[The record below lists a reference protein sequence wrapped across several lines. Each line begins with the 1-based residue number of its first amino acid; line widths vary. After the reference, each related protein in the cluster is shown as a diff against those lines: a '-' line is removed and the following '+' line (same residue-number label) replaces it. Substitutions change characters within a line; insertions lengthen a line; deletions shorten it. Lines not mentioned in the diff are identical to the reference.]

1 MARENDKPDEIT
13 TKDMRNMENKNETP
27 MHKENGD
34 FAKGHKKLGGRRVG
48 TKNKNVLKAE
58 AIVAGQVA
66 RLRESVKDAPDG
78 ESLRR
83 QLGTFL
89 YAHLSNKE
97 LNDLMECLT
106 PIERANF
113 LIQISKIV
121 IPSQQSITADIHTE
135 SVNENI
141 VLMLKELSR
150 ADV

>member
-1 MARENDKPDEIT
+1 
-13 TKDMRNMENKNETP
+13 MEKKVETP
-27 MHKENGD
+27 MHKDNGD

-58 AIVAGQVA
+58 AIVANQVA
-66 RLRESVKDAPDG
+66 KLRETVKDAPDG

-89 YAHLSNKE
+89 YAHLTNKE
-97 LNDLMECLT
+97 LNDLMDCLN
-106 PIERANF
+106 PSEKANF

-121 IPSQQSITADIHTE
+121 IPSQQSITADVHTE

-141 VLMLKELSR
+141 VLMLRELSGTK
-150 ADV
+150 V